1 MLQAACQ
8 YRQSRASLYK
18 TGELPERE
26 PEYIPWTGEKKLLQV
41 HKFQNTWIS
50 VWILNFLLKAATRLS
65 VRVNKNEVF
74 IWGIKWDESMNS

>member
-41 HKFQNTWIS
+41 HKFQNT
-50 VWILNFLLKAATRLS
+50 
-65 VRVNKNEVF
+65 
-74 IWGIKWDESMNS
+74 

>member
-26 PEYIPWTGEKKLLQV
+26 PEYIPWTGEKLLLQV
-41 HKFQNTWIS
+41 RKFQNTLIS
-50 VWILNFLLKAATRLS
+50 V
-65 VRVNKNEVF
+65 
-74 IWGIKWDESMNS
+74 

>member
-26 PEYIPWTGEKKLLQV
+26 PEYIPWTGEKILLWV
-41 HKFQNTWIS
+41 HKFENTWIS
-50 VWILNFLLKAATRLS
+50 IWILNLLLKTATELL
-65 VRVNKNEVF
+65 VRGGENEIFV
-74 IWGIKWDESMNS
+74 WGIKWDALMNT